1 MNVSRRR
8 ILLTFTAISAIVCA
22 CIAFD
27 EVDLDGTPIASA
39 KNDGSTVPLFY
50 AKHYNFNAFGIEK
63 LHPFDGNKYKRIHDY
78 LITQKLRVASDF
90 IRPQEITDKQL
101 LTVHTPHY
109 IASLQES
116 KTLARILEI
125 SILGRLPSFM
135 LDWRILRPMRL
146 ASEGTSAA
154 CDAALKTRVAIN
166 IGGGYHHAASDQGGG
181 FCVYSDAPIAIKAL
195 QTAGKIK
202 SALIV
207 DTDAHQGNGFS
218 EVACSLKNV
227 YVLDFYDESVYPR
240 PKVQESWSVPLRART
255 DGATYLK
262 KLKEILP
269 QAIEKYRP
277 DLIYYNAGSDV
288 LATDPLASLLL
299 SPEDLI
305 ERDNFVVQTALK
317 YKIPIAMALAGGYG
331 SQSAMAQA
339 RSIEKILQTV
349 KSCKL

>member
-1 MNVSRRR
+1 MNASRRR
-8 ILLTFTAISAIVCA
+8 ILLTLTAITAIVCA
-22 CIAFD
+22 FIAFD
-27 EVDLDGTPIASA
+27 EVDFDGTPIASA
-39 KNDGSTVPLFY
+39 KIDGAAVPLFY
-50 AKHYNFNAFGIEK
+50 AKHYNFNAYGIER
-63 LHPFDGNKYKRIHDY
+63 LHPFDGNKYRHIRDY
-78 LITQKLRVASDF
+78 LISQKLRAASDF
-90 IRPQEITDKQL
+90 IRPQEITNKQL
-101 LTVHTPHY
+101 LTVHTPRY

-125 SILGRLPSFM
+125 PILRRVPSFM

-166 IGGGYHHAASDQGGG
+166 IGGGYHHAASDHGGG
-181 FCVYSDAPIAIKAL
+181 FCVYSDAPIAIRAL

-207 DTDAHQGNGFS
+207 DTDAHQGNGFA
-218 EVACSLKNV
+218 EVARSLKNV
-227 YVLDFYDESVYPR
+227 YVLDFYDQSVYPR
-240 PKVQESWSVPLRART
+240 PKVEESWSVPLLART

-262 KLKEILP
+262 KLKEVLP

-277 DLIYYNAGSDV
+277 DFIYYNAGSDV

-305 ERDNFVVQTALK
+305 ERDNFVVQTALQ